1 MTGQRLF
8 AYLDI
13 DHPMVIG
20 RLQSAGETGVERF
33 GVSLW
38 AYSMLKSYVQENLP
52 KSFAN
57 EFRLEYVRARRHA
70 HCVSRLGGLYF
81 FQSEGDARA
90 AVNRWGMRRREQYI
104 SAVEFF
110 PTALTEVDSE
120 WITFNLASNDDSAW
134 MDSYWSGATAGAR
147 PLTEVLAT
155 GQGIVLNKELRIE
168 AYKRIYDL
176 WPTST
181 PLLAAACCAFDR
193 IKVKLLPLCR
203 IVRRLVIAHRLLC
216 LPMQAKY
223 SVCQIYELFH
233 LSLEIPTH

>member
-1 MTGQRLF
+1 
-8 AYLDI
+8 LDI

-193 IKVKLLPLCR
+193 CKLNDVAVVKPG
-203 IVRRLVIAHRLLC
+203 LVSKGAAI
-216 LPMQAKY
+216 QGN
-223 SVCQIYELFH
+223 
-233 LSLEIPTH
+233 